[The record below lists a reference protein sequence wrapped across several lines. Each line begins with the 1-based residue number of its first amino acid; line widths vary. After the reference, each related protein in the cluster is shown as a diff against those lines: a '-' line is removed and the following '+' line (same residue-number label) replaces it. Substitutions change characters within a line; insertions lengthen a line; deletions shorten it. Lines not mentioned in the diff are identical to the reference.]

1 MEFHHLPV
9 LLTECMDGL
18 RVVPGGK
25 YLDCTLGGGGHT
37 LEILRRG
44 GRVTGIDRDADA
56 IAAATERLGD
66 SPCFTAIRGNFH
78 DVREL
83 LAQRGVEQID
93 GMLLDLGVSSH
104 QLDTESRGFS
114 YHGDAPLDMRMD
126 QRQSLTAGEIV
137 NMWPEREIARILSD
151 YGEE

>member
-18 RVVPGGK
+18 RVVPGGE

-56 IAAATERLGD
+56 ISAASARIEAFLRDAGREISD
-66 SPCFTAIRGNFH
+66 FRAIRGNFH
-78 DVREL
+78 DAAALVGDLRFDGI
-83 LAQRGVEQID
+83 LA
-93 GMLLDLGVSSH
+93 DLGVSSF
-104 QLDTESRGFS
+104 QLDCREARLFLPRGRAAGHA
-114 YHGDAPLDMRMD
+114 HGRFAGKDGGGHR
-126 QRQSLTAGEIV
+126 QRRLRG
-137 NMWPEREIARILSD
+137 
-151 YGEE
+151 

>member
-25 YLDCTLGGGGHT
+25 YHDCTLGGGGHT

-56 IAAATERLGD
+56 IDAASKR
-66 SPCFTAIRGNFH
+66 
-78 DVREL
+78 
-83 LAQRGVEQID
+83 
-93 GMLLDLGVSSH
+93 
-104 QLDTESRGFS
+104 
-114 YHGDAPLDMRMD
+114 
-126 QRQSLTAGEIV
+126 
-137 NMWPEREIARILSD
+137 IAAF
-151 YGEE
+151 